1 MLAKI
6 QDIQQFETAVAWM
19 QTGQSALQIGMILTL
34 LLLGLSVASVVLK
47 DERLTHAARRGQ
59 YALLGVT
66 AFCCALLYLGIF
78 KGYYFV
84 NYIGNVTENN
94 ELLQFKISALWA
106 SQSGSLLFWCLI
118 LTSFSAAFA
127 FSQRHNRT
135 DRRLPYTLAVLAV
148 IQFFF
153 FFILVSPT
161 SAEAAQRSSPFSLS
175 WYWMSAPE
183 VASTTMQAALQG
195 GAIKAPADGWAIV
208 RAFVESGHGDWTLGQ
223 AYTAITTD
231 PASLP
236 KPVQAALLD
245 NTSDGG
251 GLNPALHN
259 YWIAIHP
266 PMLYCGFVGFTI
278 PFAYAVGSLLS
289 GEVSEGWLKPIRLW
303 TMGAWG
309 FLTVGIALGGLWAY
323 EILGWGGYWAWDP
336 VENASFIPWLTGT
349 AFIHSVIVTERR
361 GMLRGWSFAL
371 IIVTYCMT
379 VIGTFLVRSGI
390 INSVHAFGATGDVDV
405 WFYGFLG
412 IVFMGSLLAL
422 IWRAPLLKSDRKLE
436 SITSRE
442 ASFLFNNLIFVTIA
456 AVTLVV
462 TFWPWITKKLYG
474 ENGSEE
480 LGQNAFVMIN
490 APLLLFVLLLMGIGP
505 ALAWRRNNSK
515 QMLRAFL
522 PPTVGAL
529 VVGVINFVWLHSH
542 DLLVQTDHG
551 ESIATLA
558 SHVRWGVQL
567 TLWPICAFT
576 LVCILM
582 EFIAGA
588 RARKRSTGENIF
600 AALVRITLGNRR
612 RYGGY
617 IVHLGVLLVALGIYY
632 SSLYEH
638 SGSVTAQPGGYSIIS
653 DKLSGDK
660 YLVYFESEQA
670 TDDWDYLRQSFG
682 QDEQTTKVYENMLRF
697 VRKNPDKSAD
707 EIVAL
712 VRQDAEEEF
721 GGELPEFFTQNALP
735 RMIAAVNWGVSQR
748 DNTKVYESFNAV
760 VRVFPYA
767 EPDQLEIET
776 YLDAHGQ
783 MQTMLYGDARDSNEF
798 NDRSIGLTVARWQAI
813 DVRMLGGEFQ
823 TQFKARREVIQAAAA
838 KDIPAMTG
846 LDQFGFS
853 QAGDEDINRIR
864 RAVVG
869 AMDDISKAMDLLT
882 LEGVKL
888 GPELIAVN
896 EEIREAV
903 VALPQ
908 DEFAARF
915 GMKTDDADAYATG
928 RFNALKDLEQFHQ
941 TVEAE
946 VARRRNR
953 LVSDLALRINEPGA
967 AEQLQA
973 LRPLSLT
980 GLQQAKTAA
989 DPAQAAAIESEIAA
1003 ILEDA
1008 ITVQPRMRIFYD
1020 KRSGAPRMNE
1030 PVKDPYYHRTFGRDL
1045 YFILQDSQPD
1055 GTATFRYFVK
1065 PMMSLGLAGLGVI
1078 IIGIV
1083 LAFLPNM
1090 RRRRPE
1096 VA

>member
-6 QDIQQFETAVAWM
+6 QDIQQFETAVQWM
-19 QTGQSALQIGMILTL
+19 QAGQSALQVGMVLTL
-34 LLLGLSVASVVLK
+34 ILLGLSVASVILK

-59 YALLGVT
+59 YAMLALT
-66 AFCCALLYLGIF
+66 AFCSGLLYLGIF
-78 KGYYFV
+78 DGYYFV
-84 NYIGNVTENN
+84 NYVSHVTENN

-118 LTSFSAAFA
+118 LTSFSSAFA

-148 IQFFF
+148 VQFFF

-175 WYWMSAPE
+175 YYWMSAPE
-183 VASTTMQAALQG
+183 AASTTMQAALQG
-195 GAIKAPADGWAIV
+195 GTLKAPAEGWAIV
-208 RAFVESGHGDWTLGQ
+208 RAFIEAGHGDWTLGH
-223 AYTAITTD
+223 AYTVITTD
-231 PASLP
+231 AASLP
-236 KPVQAALLD
+236 KPVQMALLD
-245 NTSDGG
+245 GTSDGG

-361 GMLRGWSFAL
+361 GMLRAWSFAL

-405 WFYGFLG
+405 WFYAFLG
-412 IVFMGSLLAL
+412 IVFMGSLLAV

-436 SITSRE
+436 SLASRE
-442 ASFLFNNLIFVTIA
+442 ASFLFNNLIFVFIA

-462 TFWPWITKKLYG
+462 TFWPWITEKLYG
-474 ENGSEE
+474 ENGTEE

-505 ALAWRRNNSK
+505 ALAWRRNNAK

-522 PPTVGAL
+522 PPSVAGIIVGI
-529 VVGVINFVWLHSH
+529 INFIWLHNR
-542 DLLVQTDHG
+542 DLLITPEAG
-551 ESIATLA
+551 GTIATFA
-558 SHVRWGVQL
+558 SEVRLGMQL
-567 TLWPICAFT
+567 LLWPVCTFT
-576 LVCILM
+576 MVCIVM
-582 EFIAGA
+582 EFMAGA
-588 RARKRSTGENIF
+588 RARRRNTGENILT
-600 AALVRITLGNRR
+600 ALVRITLGNRR

-617 IVHLGVLLVALGIYY
+617 IVHVGVLLIALGIYY
-632 SSLYEH
+632 SSLYEV
-638 SGSVTAQPGGYSIIS
+638 SGSVTTSPGGYSLIT

-660 YLVYFESEQA
+660 YIVYFESEET
-670 TDDWDYLRQSFG
+670 TDDWDFLRESFG
-682 QDEQTTKVYENMLRF
+682 QDEQRAQIYENMLRY
-697 VRKNPDKSAD
+697 VRKNPDKSAG
-707 EIVAL
+707 EIVEK
-712 VRQDAEEEF
+712 VRQDAKDQF

-735 RMIAAVNWGVSQR
+735 RMIAAVHWGVKQR
-748 DNTKVYESFNAV
+748 ENTKVYESFNTI
-760 VRVFPYA
+760 VRVFPYV
-767 EPDQLEIET
+767 EPTDLEIKP
-776 YLDAHGQ
+776 YLDAHDRAQ
-783 MQTMLYGDARDSNEF
+783 SLLYGDSRDGGEF
-798 NDRSIGLTVARWQAI
+798 NDRSIGLTVARWQ
-813 DVRMLGGEFQ
+813 VQSTQMLGGSFTE
-823 TQFKARREVIQAAAA
+823 QFRARRELVATISAEEL
-838 KDIPAMTG
+838 PALTG
-846 LDQFGFS
+846 LDQFGFGEAS
-853 QAGDEDINRIR
+853 DEDIERVR
-864 RAVVG
+864 QSVLA
-869 AMDDISKAMDLLT
+869 AMTDIQKANDALI

-888 GPELIAVN
+888 GPQLITVN
-896 EEIREAV
+896 EQIRETVA
-903 VALPQ
+903 ALPQ
-908 DEFAARF
+908 DRFATVF
-915 GMKTDDADAYATG
+915 GLRTATPEEYATG
-928 RFNALKDLEQFHQ
+928 RFNALKELERFHL
-941 TVEAE
+941 TIERESA
-946 VARRRNR
+946 ARRNQ
-953 LVSDLALRINEPGA
+953 LVVELAPNIGDEA
-967 AEQLQA
+967 THDQLKA

-980 GLQQAKTAA
+980 GLKQARETAEGNV
-989 DPAQAAAIESEIAA
+989 AAAIDAEIET
-1003 ILEDA
+1003 IVSDSTRIE
-1008 ITVQPRMRIFYD
+1008 PRMRIFYD
-1020 KRSGAPRMNE
+1020 KRSGSPRMNE
-1030 PVKDPYYHRTFGRDL
+1030 PVKDPYYHRTLDKDL
-1045 YFILQDSQPD
+1045 YFILQDSRPD
-1055 GTATFRYFVK
+1055 GTATFRYFIK
-1065 PMMSLGLAGLGVI
+1065 PMMSVGMAGLGVI
-1078 IIGIV
+1078 ILGII